1 MQQSPPHSPA
11 QPRQFGQ
18 QVQGQSDVGAWS
30 AAVGGHESMGSS
42 CSKEERPSKVVL
54 LGTNT
59 YSPAFESLLLE
70 ALLAARA

>member
-1 MQQSPPHSPA
+1 
-11 QPRQFGQ
+11 
-18 QVQGQSDVGAWS
+18 
-30 AAVGGHESMGSS
+30 MGSS
-42 CSKEERPSKVVL
+42 YRKEERPSKVVL